1 MVELISLGAG
11 SVVIIGFLIYRNVK
25 IQKEYKLLQENLQ
38 HSELQI
44 ATLLERTASFEQLNS
59 KYSQL
64 EQEYKEQANYLT
76 TLKEENSKYK
86 ASLNAKETRAAEII
100 AEVSSFKTAFEN
112 LQSNSTKDKELIS
125 QLQTQLS
132 EQRNA
137 MDERVKD
144 LKENEEKL
152 KEQFKNLAN
161 EILDNNSK
169 KFSEQNTQN
178 LSLIL
183 NPMKQQLQDFKK
195 KVEDVYDKEAKD
207 RSLLSHELKTLKELN
222 QKMSQDAQNL
232 TTALKGENKTQ
243 GSWGEMVLE
252 KVLESSGLR
261 LGEEYIRETTLKN
274 NDGEKYR
281 PDVIVNLPAN
291 RQVIID
297 AKTSLTNYEQYTST
311 QDVVEKKGY
320 LNLHIKSINTH
331 IDSLS
336 NKNYEELKGVNTLDF
351 IFMFIP
357 IESALMLAMETDKG
371 LFDKAFKKKIV
382 LVSPTTL
389 LVALKAVENSWRY
402 EKQAQ
407 STTEVIRLAEKL
419 YSKVRT
425 FVEDFEKVGKNLGQA
440 QKSYDDA
447 YKKLSSGKDNI
458 VRQIE
463 VFKEK
468 SSISPSKQISQDIV
482 DSAMVEQIENVAD

>member
-1 MVELISLGAG
+1 MIELISLGG
-11 SVVIIGFLIYRNVK
+11 ISIVTVGFLVYKNIK
-25 IQKEYKLLQENLQ
+25 SQKEYKISQENIQ
-38 HSELQI
+38 QKELHI
-44 ATLLERTASFEQLNS
+44 ATLLERTATLEQLNS
-59 KYSQL
+59 KYSLL
-64 EQEYKEQANYLT
+64 EEQYKDQIEYIT

-86 ASLNAKETRAAEII
+86 TSLNIKETRVLEI
-100 AEVSSFKTAFEN
+100 AEEFAKLKTVFET
-112 LQSNSTKDKELIS
+112 LQTNSTKDKELIS

-132 EQRNA
+132 EQKNA

-144 LKENEEKL
+144 FQENEEKL
-152 KEQFKNLAN
+152 KVQFKNLAN
-161 EILDNNSK
+161 EILDTNSK
-169 KFSEQNTQN
+169 KFAEQNTQN
-178 LSLIL
+178 LGLIL
-183 NPMKQQLQDFKK
+183 NPMKQQIQDFKK

-207 RSLLSHELKTLKELN
+207 RGMLSAELKALKELN

-243 GSWGEMVLE
+243 GSWGEMILE
-252 KVLESSGLR
+252 KVLENSGLR
-261 LGEEYIRETTLKN
+261 ADEEYIREVTLKN
-274 NDGEKYR
+274 EDGDRYR

-311 QDVVEKKGY
+311 QDVLDKKGY
-320 LNLHIKSINTH
+320 LDLHIKSINTH

-357 IESALMLAMETDKG
+357 IESALMVAMESDKG

-419 YSKVRT
+419 YNKVRT
-425 FVEDFEKVGKNLGQA
+425 FVEDFEKVGKNLTQA

-468 SSISPSKQISQDIV
+468 SSISPSKQINQDIV
-482 DSAMVEQIENVAD
+482 DSAMVDSLE

>member
-1 MVELISLGAG
+1 LIDLISLGG
-11 SVVIIGFLIYRNVK
+11 VSLILVGFLLYRNSK
-25 IQKEYKLLQENLQ
+25 LQKENKISEENLQ
-38 HSELQI
+38 QSELHI
-44 ATLLERTASFEQLNS
+44 ATLLERTTTLEQLND
-59 KYSQL
+59 KYTEL
-64 EQEYKEQANYLT
+64 EKEYKEQT
-76 TLKEENSKYK
+76 SFIVTLKEENSKYK
-86 ASLNAKETRAAEII
+86 TSLEVKEKRMTEILKEVAE
-100 AEVSSFKTAFEN
+100 FKVVFET

-125 QLQTQLS
+125 VLQTQLT
-132 EQRNA
+132 EQKNT
-137 MDERVKD
+137 MNERVND

-161 EILDNNSK
+161 EILDTNSK

-183 NPMKQQLQDFKK
+183 NPMKQQIQDFKK

-207 RSLLSHELKTLKELN
+207 RNMLSAELKALKELN

-261 LGEEYIRETTLKN
+261 LGEEYLREETLKN
-274 NDGEKYR
+274 DDGEKYR
-281 PDVIVNLPAN
+281 PDVIVNLPN
-291 RQVIID
+291 DRQVIID

-311 QDVVEKKGY
+311 QDVIKKKSY
-320 LNLHIKSINTH
+320 LDLHIKSINTH
-331 IDSLS
+331 IDTLS
-336 NKNYEELKGVNTLDF
+336 SKNYEELKGVNSLDF
-351 IFMFIP
+351 VFMFIP
-357 IESALMLAMETDKG
+357 IESALMIAMETNKG

-419 YSKVRT
+419 YGKVRT
-425 FVEDFEKVGKNLGQA
+425 FVEDFEKVGKNLGIA
-440 QKSYDDA
+440 QKSYDEA

-468 SSISPSKQISQDIV
+468 SNINPSKQISQDII
-482 DSAMVEQIENVAD
+482 DSAMVDRIKNKE

>member
-1 MVELISLGAG
+1 MVELISVSGV
-11 SVVIIGFLIYRNVK
+11 SVVVIGLLIYRTVK
-25 IQKEYKLLQENLQ
+25 LQKEKQLSQINLQ
-38 HSELQI
+38 QSELHI
-44 ATLLERTASFEQLNS
+44 ATLTERTASLEQLNI

-64 EQEYKEQANYLT
+64 EQELKEQSEYISN
-76 TLKEENSKYK
+76 LKEENSRYK
-86 ASLNAKETRAAEII
+86 TYLNAKEIRKNEIY
-100 AEVSSFKTAFEN
+100 EEFSKLKTN
-112 LQSNSTKDKELIS
+112 LETLQINSTKDKELIS
-125 QLQTQLS
+125 ALQTQLS
-132 EQRNA
+132 EQKNA
-137 MDERVKD
+137 IEMRVKD

-152 KEQFKNLAN
+152 KTQFQNLAN
-161 EILDNNSK
+161 EILDTNSK

-183 NPMKQQLQDFKK
+183 NPMKQQLQEFKK

-207 RSLLSHELKTLKELN
+207 RSLLSHELKALKELN

-252 KVLESSGLR
+252 RVLESSGLR
-261 LGEEYIRETTLKN
+261 LNEEYIRETTLKN
-274 NDGEKYR
+274 DDGEKYR
-281 PDVIVNLPAN
+281 PDVIVNLPN
-291 RQVIID
+291 DRQVIID
-297 AKTSLTNYEQYTST
+297 AKTSLTNYEQYVSS
-311 QDVVEKKGY
+311 QNEIEKINA
-320 LNLHIKSINTH
+320 LTLHIKSINTH

-336 NKNYEELKGVNTLDF
+336 SKRYEELKGVNTLDF

-425 FVEDFEKVGKNLGQA
+425 FVEDFEKVGKNLGLA
-440 QKSYDDA
+440 QKSYDEA

-468 SSISPSKQISQDIV
+468 SNISPSKQISQDIV
-482 DSAMVEQIENVAD
+482 DSAMIDTVE

>member
-1 MVELISLGAG
+1 LVELISLGG
-11 SVVIIGFLIYRNVK
+11 VSVVVVGFLLYK
-25 IQKEYKLLQENLQ
+25 ITKLQKEYKLSENNLQ
-38 HSELQI
+38 QSELRI
-44 ATLLERTASFEQLNS
+44 ATLMERTATLEQLHT

-64 EQEYKEQANYLT
+64 EDEYKEQNKYIS
-76 TLKEENSKYK
+76 TLKEENSQYK
-86 ASLNAKETRAAEII
+86 TSLNNKESRVVEII
-100 AEVSSFKTAFEN
+100 EEFSNLKTVFET
-112 LQSNSTKDKELIS
+112 LQLNSTKDKELIS

-132 EQRNA
+132 EQKNA
-137 MDERVKD
+137 MDEKVRD

-152 KEQFKNLAN
+152 KTQFTNLAN
-161 EILDNNSK
+161 EILDTNSK

-261 LGEEYIRETTLKN
+261 LGEEYTREITLKN
-274 NDGEKYR
+274 DDGEKYR

-297 AKTSLTNYEQYTST
+297 AKTSLTNYEQYVSST
-311 QDVVEKKGY
+311 DEIEKMNY
-320 LNLHIKSINTH
+320 LTLHIKSINTH

-336 NKNYEELKGVNTLDF
+336 NKRYEELKGVNTLDF

-425 FVEDFEKVGKNLGQA
+425 FVEDFEKVGKNLTQA
-440 QKSYDDA
+440 QKSYDEA

-463 VFKEK
+463 VFKDK
-468 SSISPSKQISQDIV
+468 SNISPSKQISQDIV
-482 DSAMVEQIENVAD
+482 DSAMVDMIEEVND

>member
-25 IQKEYKLLQENLQ
+25 IQKEYKLSQENLQ
-38 HSELQI
+38 YSELQI
-44 ATLLERTASFEQLNS
+44 ATLVERTATLEQLNN
-59 KYSQL
+59 KYLQL
-64 EQEYKEQANYLT
+64 EQEYKEQAGYVT
-76 TLKEENSKYK
+76 TLKEENSQYK

-100 AEVSSFKTAFEN
+100 SEVSNFKTAFEN

-132 EQRNA
+132 EQKNA

-222 QKMSQDAQNL
+222 LKMSQDAQNL

-261 LGEEYIRETTLKN
+261 LNEEYIRETTLKN
-274 NDGEKYR
+274 DDGEKYR

-311 QDVVEKKGY
+311 QDVIEKKGY

-331 IDSLS
+331 IDFLS

-357 IESALMLAMETDKG
+357 IESALMLAMESDKG

-419 YSKVRT
+419 YNKVRT
-425 FVEDFEKVGKNLGQA
+425 FVEDFEKVGKNLSQA

-468 SSISPSKQISQDIV
+468 SSINPSKQISQDIV
-482 DSAMVEQIENVAD
+482 DSAMVDQIESIEE